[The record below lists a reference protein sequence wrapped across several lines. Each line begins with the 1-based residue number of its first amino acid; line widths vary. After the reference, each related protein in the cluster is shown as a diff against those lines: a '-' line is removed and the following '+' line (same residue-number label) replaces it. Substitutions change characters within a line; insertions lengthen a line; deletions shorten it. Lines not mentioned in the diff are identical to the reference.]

1 MQVIIEYKALLNKDD
16 LVKLFGMDEMSE
28 GGQRNKASKIMKSVK
43 EQYKKDNGIDWKDT
57 FIYKNVSQNVIP
69 TETFLK
75 CCPEFRKSFRRQ
87 IMQDIRMNS
96 IQDEEMELS
105 IYPFNPK
112 RIHLSKEEKELLREK
127 RYQKRITIGI
137 NIMLFATIVILLVSI
152 ACLGKSYAMLFL

>member
-1 MQVIIEYKALLNKDD
+1 
-16 LVKLFGMDEMSE
+16 
-28 GGQRNKASKIMKSVK
+28 
-43 EQYKKDNGIDWKDT
+43 
-57 FIYKNVSQNVIP
+57 
-69 TETFLK
+69 
-75 CCPEFRKSFRRQ
+75 
-87 IMQDIRMNS
+87 MQDIRMNS

-137 NIMLFATIVILLVSI
+137 NIMLFATIVILLISI